1 MNSNSIIDLTMTVC
15 LDDCYEMAASNTSA
29 TRYLVSATQ
38 NYKYKIS
45 TWVPLL

>member
-15 LDDCYEMAASNTSA
+15 LDDFYEMAGPGTGAI
-29 TRYLVSATQ
+29 RYLVSAAH
-38 NYKYKIS
+38 NYKYNIS